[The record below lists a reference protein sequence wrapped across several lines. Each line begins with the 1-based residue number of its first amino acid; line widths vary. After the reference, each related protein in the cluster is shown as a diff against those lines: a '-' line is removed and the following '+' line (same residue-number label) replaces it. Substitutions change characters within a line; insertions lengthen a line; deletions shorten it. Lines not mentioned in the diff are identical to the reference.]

1 MQSPPR
7 RRTPRRACTQKPK
20 STGDQSVW
28 TTYVE
33 SKRMQGLKPRV
44 PKSLRKTYG
53 ISDTESS
60 SAVESEPLQKR
71 PRARAAKLDTESDE
85 TNSLAAA
92 NTASNDEQEQDN
104 NGNDDDEQQEDQNQT
119 MSDDTDVHSM
129 PELMNYEP
137 LIPASEDTRGL
148 DKSADKT
155 SGVQVKDMSIL
166 TAMAMNK
173 ATTNFNAMTPDG
185 KIEVLQQALLQQHS
199 TVRDVEEKNE
209 TLAAWNAQ
217 LLSIIHH
224 PEYDRPKVGPGV
236 EMNRADLEQVP
247 LRRSTT
253 KAERRAL
260 LERREREKKQED
272 ENATEQEKVAQ
283 NKDQDATDDTDK
295 ATTEMEQGSTDAT
308 NKPAGDD
315 TDKATTEME
324 QGSTDDTCKP
334 AGDDTDKAAT
344 EMEQSSTDD
353 TCKPAGDDTDKAA
366 TEMEQSS
373 TDDTCKS
380 AATEMEQSTTDEQP
394 TSDKEE
400 DATDDTDKAA
410 TEPDKEGMDTEDAA
424 DAGDSESKT
433 QSEEDEAASGDDNV
447 ASEENESAATSE
459 DDTSESESSVEAM
472 DASQESAAESED
484 ISHLPSRVLVD
495 VMGSD
500 VSDYGG
506 ANDSDSMASMIDD
519 KTKDNDLCDRKAK
532 EKIGI
537 PEYAQL
543 GRYASAP
550 IGGRPR
556 STLPTEIMKTMDKIE
571 TMYQM
576 SSKRKAFND

>member
-353 TCKPAGDDTDKAA
+353 TCK
-366 TEMEQSS
+366 
-373 TDDTCKS
+373 S

-400 DATDDTDKAA
+400 DATDHTDKAA

-472 DASQESAAESED
+472 DASQESTAESED

>member
-1 MQSPPR
+1 
-7 RRTPRRACTQKPK
+7 
-20 STGDQSVW
+20 
-28 TTYVE
+28 
-33 SKRMQGLKPRV
+33 MQGLKPRV

-155 SGVQVKDMSIL
+155 GGVQVKDMSIL

-353 TCKPAGDDTDKAA
+353 TCK
-366 TEMEQSS
+366 
-373 TDDTCKS
+373 S

-400 DATDDTDKAA
+400 DATDHTDKAA

>member
-1 MQSPPR
+1 
-7 RRTPRRACTQKPK
+7 
-20 STGDQSVW
+20 
-28 TTYVE
+28 
-33 SKRMQGLKPRV
+33 MQGLKPRV

-353 TCKPAGDDTDKAA
+353 TCK
-366 TEMEQSS
+366 
-373 TDDTCKS
+373 S

-400 DATDDTDKAA
+400 DATDHTDKAA

>member
-104 NGNDDDEQQEDQNQT
+104 NANDDDEQQEDQNQT

-353 TCKPAGDDTDKAA
+353 TCK
-366 TEMEQSS
+366 
-373 TDDTCKS
+373 S

-400 DATDDTDKAA
+400 DATDHTDKAA

-472 DASQESAAESED
+472 DASQESTAESED